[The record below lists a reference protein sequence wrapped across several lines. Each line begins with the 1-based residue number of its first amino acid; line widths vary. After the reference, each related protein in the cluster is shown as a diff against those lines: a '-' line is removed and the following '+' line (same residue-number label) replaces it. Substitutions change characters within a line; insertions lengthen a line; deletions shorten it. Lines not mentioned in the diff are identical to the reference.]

1 MSLPCAGQH
10 FLIPGDPGAPTPPQP
25 TRVDE
30 LRVAKRKLQGLNNS
44 VFEELSID
52 VYDEVDRR
60 ETDAI
65 WNAVEGSGGKNAV
78 IIPFLPVNPGVAT
91 SSAII
96 QCFCFLNEITLPIQ
110 CLGTAYCITPEL
122 ILTYAFLIPS

>member
-1 MSLPCAGQH
+1 M
-10 FLIPGDPGAPTPPQP
+10 
-25 TRVDE
+25 DE

-78 IIPFLPVNPGVAT
+78 IIPFLPVNPGVTT

-96 QCFCFLNEITLPIQ
+96 HSFCFLNEITLLYETVLDTVPWYRILHIPGANTYL
-110 CLGTAYCITPEL
+110 CLSYTDTRQL
-122 ILTYAFLIPS
+122 FWSRR

>member
-65 WNAVEGSGGKNAV
+65 WNAVEGSGAKNAV
-78 IIPFLPVNPGVAT
+78 IIPFLPVNPGVTT
-91 SSAII
+91 SSAFIV
-96 QCFCFLNEITLPIQ
+96 FFVFLNEITLLEETVLDAMPRYVLHI
-110 CLGTAYCITPEL
+110 A
-122 ILTYAFLIPS
+122 

>member
-1 MSLPCAGQH
+1 MHSLSLPCAGQH

-91 SSAII
+91 TSALIV
-96 QCFCFLNEITLPIQ
+96 FCNGITLFEETGLDIVPGYVVLPI
-110 CLGTAYCITPEL
+110 A
-122 ILTYAFLIPS
+122 